1 MLLPLGHANIGLA
14 LQLAST
20 IGNAAFTSIVLQRD
34 LSLSRA
40 LSARDRQRAE
50 ALEARLRTLTT
61 GASQRAQTIL
71 AHSDAAVGD
80 LRAATDHLSRAGAS
94 YRQGHDTFLGVLRRA
109 DAEYES
115 DKAVADA
122 VQGLVIAT
130 ALGLIL
136 PETLATM
143 AALAVARQLVASTS
157 TRLTAAGIA
166 VAKASHGV
174 AGAAADAA
182 AGELAEVVTGAGVST
197 TTTDTGRP
205 SDSADNA
212 GPSSSDRFAEI
223 VGHLSRLGLAM
234 PALGAVG
241 NSQWQ
246 LAHAAES
253 TAGDSARLRAGDSL
267 QVTLDQLEAR
277 LTELAAA
284 DTLGAQALGL
294 ARDQQNTMAILKN
307 QALVVP
313 LKTPVEF
320 EDHLWTAWIASLTTS
335 SSNEMLDNDV
345 IEGYLGPGG
354 KNMFDF
360 GRYTSDSDQAEAVV
374 AAQRRWLLARGIQPY
389 SSTSSVLSQYKR
401 EQALDRIRAEVVG
414 REGTLLDSGRLTL
427 GTTVYRY
434 ARNAGTFP
442 PGTRMLALHVVVV
455 PHMQGEVLI
464 DRWTPDLFDVYC
476 NPVTPRPDVPAG
488 SP

>member
-1 MLLPLGHANIGLA
+1 MMGNSAFSALVAQRELNLA
-14 LQLAST
+14 
-20 IGNAAFTSIVLQRD
+20 
-34 LSLSRA
+34 RA
-40 LSARDRQRAE
+40 LSPRERTRAL
-50 ALEARLRTLTT
+50 ALEARLRTFTT
-61 GASQRAQTIL
+61 GASQRAQAIL
-71 AHSDAAVGD
+71 AHSDTAVAN
-80 LRAATDHLSRAGAS
+80 LRNATDHLSRAGAN
-94 YRQGHDTFLGVLRRA
+94 YRQGHDVFLAVLKRA

-143 AALAVARQLVASTS
+143 AALGVARQLVASTS
-157 TRLTAAGIA
+157 TRLAAAGIA
-166 VAKASHGV
+166 VARASHGV
-174 AGAAADAA
+174 AGAAANAA
-182 AGELAEVVTGAGVST
+182 TGELAEMATGAVVSAT
-197 TTTDTGRP
+197 STDSGRP
-205 SDSADNA
+205 SDSADRA

-223 VGHLSRLGLAM
+223 VGHLTRLGMAM

-246 LAHAAES
+246 LAHGAES
-253 TAGDSARLRAGDSL
+253 MAGDSARLRAGDAL
-267 QVTLDQLEAR
+267 PVTLDQLEAR

-284 DTLGAQALGL
+284 DMLGGQALTL
-294 ARDQQNTMAILKN
+294 ARDQENTMAILKN

-320 EDHLWTAWIASLTTS
+320 ENHLWTAWMASLTS
-335 SSNEMLDNDV
+335 SDANEMLDNDV
-345 IEGYLGPGG
+345 IEDYLGPSG
-354 KNMFDF
+354 KGMFDF
-360 GRYTSDSDQAEAVV
+360 GSYTSDADQAEAVV
-374 AAQRRWLLARGIQPY
+374 AAQRRWLTARGIQPY
-389 SSTSSVLSQYKR
+389 SSPSAVLSQYKR
-401 EQALDRIRAEVVG
+401 EQALDRLRADVVG
-414 REGTLLDSGRLTL
+414 KEGTLLDRGRLVI
-427 GTTVYRY
+427 GTTAYRY
-434 ARNAGTFP
+434 PNNAGSFP

-455 PHMQGEVLI
+455 PHMQGEVNI